1 MEADRHSRTPKE
13 AAAVVNAYIGATG
26 QRASQFLVQLSLVRQ
41 LVLLLPLACT
51 LALCTLFQDNYAVG
65 THWQLVT
72 CICLFVNCIGLDLCL
87 DLL

>member
-26 QRASQFLVQLSLVRQ
+26 QRANQCSSVSLVWQ
-41 LVLLLPLACT
+41 LVLLLPLVCT
-51 LALCTLFQDNYAVG
+51 LALCTLLQDNYAVG

-72 CICLFVNCIGLDLCL
+72 CTCLIVNCIGLEVCL